1 MSHPLLG
8 ASQGEA
14 LKRLSDRM
22 YGITSLAWHATI
34 TGQVVAADNSQ

>member
-14 LKRLSDRM
+14 LKRLSDGC
-22 YGITSLAWHATI
+22 GITSLTWHATI